1 MASLKTNVVF
11 NFLNTITGIVFP
23 VITFPYAAR
32 VLLPEGIGA
41 VNFLQSIVA
50 YIVLLT
56 SLGIPMY
63 AVREVAKYRD
73 DIVKRNTVTVEITLL
88 SLILCLGGYVI
99 VWILGEFVPQIHSQ
113 LALFYVL
120 SLTILFTNLGVNWFF
135 QAIEDFKFITV
146 RAVIFRLLA
155 AMALFLFVK
164 TKDDLLIYALVT
176 VGSTVGNN
184 IINFIH
190 LRKYIVLKQI
200 SWNHLQVW
208 RHLKPSLHIFV
219 FNLITSIYLN
229 LNTVMLGFMK
239 GDSAVGFYTA
249 GNKISHI
256 VLSVVAS
263 LGVVLLPRCSN
274 LVENGRMDE
283 FAAVT
288 RKSYSLVQALSL
300 PSTLGLILLASPII
314 IIFGGSEFADASSV
328 LAWTAPI
335 IVFIGL
341 SNVFGIQILY
351 PLGKENLV
359 IWSTVGGAVINLL
372 LNLLLIPYWSYT
384 GAAISTF
391 IAELTVLLIQI
402 LWGYR
407 YIPFSLFEKVNVNY
421 LIASLV
427 MAVVVF
433 PLTLFLNNVWL
444 ILILSTL
451 VGGSIYAVVLWIL
464 KDSLFYEILQYV
476 VRMIKH

>member
-1 MASLKTNVVF
+1 
-11 NFLNTITGIVFP
+11 
-23 VITFPYAAR
+23 
-32 VLLPEGIGA
+32 
-41 VNFLQSIVA
+41 
-50 YIVLLT
+50 
-56 SLGIPMY
+56 
-63 AVREVAKYRD
+63 
-73 DIVKRNTVTVEITLL
+73 
-88 SLILCLGGYVI
+88 
-99 VWILGEFVPQIHSQ
+99 
-113 LALFYVL
+113 
-120 SLTILFTNLGVNWFF
+120 
-135 QAIEDFKFITV
+135 
-146 RAVIFRLLA
+146 
-155 AMALFLFVK
+155 
-164 TKDDLLIYALVT
+164 
-176 VGSTVGNN
+176 
-184 IINFIH
+184 
-190 LRKYIVLKQI
+190 
-200 SWNHLQVW
+200 
-208 RHLKPSLHIFV
+208 
-219 FNLITSIYLN
+219 
-229 LNTVMLGFMK
+229 MK

-300 PSTLGLILLASPII
+300 PSTLGLILLASPIV
-314 IIFGGSEFADASSV
+314 IIFGGSEFADASAV

-335 IVFIGL
+335 IIFIGL

-407 YIPFSLFEKVNVNY
+407 YIPFSLFEKANANY

-427 MAVVVF
+427 MVVFVF

-451 VGGSIYAVVLWIL
+451 VGGSIYAVVLWML
-464 KDSLFYEILQYV
+464 KDSLFHEILQYA
-476 VRMIKH
+476 VRIIKH